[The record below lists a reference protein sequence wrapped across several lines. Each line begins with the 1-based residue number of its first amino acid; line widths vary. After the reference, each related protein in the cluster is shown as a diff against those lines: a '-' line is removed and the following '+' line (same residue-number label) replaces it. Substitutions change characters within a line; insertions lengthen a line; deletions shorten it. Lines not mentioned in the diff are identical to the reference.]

1 MNKNKGFALVE
12 MLVALVIIMLL
23 AYLYM
28 KFAFKDAA
36 GVSPETRKALAEN
49 GIKTNRPD
57 SIVQHAQETV
67 DKFNKVTEKTQKQ
80 YDENK

>member
-1 MNKNKGFALVE
+1 MNRNKGFALIE
-12 MLVALVIIMLL
+12 MLISLVIIMLL

-49 GIKTNRPD
+49 GIKTNRAD
-57 SIVQHAQETV
+57 SMVQHAQETV
-67 DKFNKVTEKTQKQ
+67 DKFNKKAAADQHE
-80 YDENK
+80 YDANK